1 MRLNRFKPWLWPVID
16 ANLPEGVERL
26 DWDETGIRKDPG
38 MGEQTD
44 GIVLRSPA
52 GGVMYMSVTNANFKP
67 SGDSFDEEEQI
78 VVGDPPEPVAPI
90 ELKIAADGR
99 IRMADMEEWLVVVLN
114 NSGNKEMD
122 RVRRLSTR
130 EAMYEPQFGFCIYW
144 HSLERTYST
153 PFYTLKPGQR
163 RTEDAKFKISEAF

>member
-26 DWDETGIRKDPG
+26 DWAETGIRKDPG
-38 MGEQTD
+38 MGEHTD

-52 GGVMYMSVTNANFKP
+52 GGTMYMSVTNANFKP
-67 SGDSFDEEEQI
+67 SGDSYDEPEQI
-78 VVGDPPEPVAPI
+78 VEGNPPEPIAPI
-90 ELKIAADGR
+90 DLKIASDGR
-99 IRMADMEEWLVVVLN
+99 IRIDDLEEWLVMVLN
-114 NSGNKEMD
+114 NAGNKEMD

-130 EAMYEPQFGFCIYW
+130 EAPYETQFGFCVYW

-153 PFYTLKPGQR
+153 PFHTLQSGQR
-163 RTEDAKFKISEAF
+163 RIEDSRFKISEAF